1 MSSRLALE
9 AFRGTVSLTVE
20 ALNAVRSRMECP
32 APRVALGQAL
42 RGVASSAIDLSDGLV
57 GDLGHVLAASNVGA
71 RVDLDALPRSAMLA
85 RQPQELQQECLLAG
99 GDDYELLF
107 TAPPGQREAVQALAP
122 GLGVPLTRCGS
133 IVAAAGLHLLDGSGR
148 PVAFSG
154 HGFDHF
160 A

>member
-1 MSSRLALE
+1 LALE

-57 GDLGHVLAASNVGA
+57 GDLGHVLARSGVGA
-71 RVDLDALPRSAMLA
+71 TVNADALPRSAVLGA
-85 RQPQELQQECLLAG
+85 QPCVLQHECTLAG

-107 TAPPGQREAVQALAP
+107 SAPPTREREVRAAAERTGVAVTRIGHVDATP
-122 GLGVPLTRCGS
+122 GLRLVD
-133 IVAAAGLHLLDGSGR
+133 AAGASLPQR
-148 PVAFSG
+148 FMA
-154 HGFDHF
+154 FDHF
-160 A
+160 RAG